1 MHKKKQSTL
10 HYICIIFVSLHALV
24 NCANQIARRSDKK
37 QVNLWEI
44 KKFLINSSNRE
55 STIKDALIKLDKDQ
69 NGIIFGEIDTLLHID
84 PNIPMG
90 KSFRDTLEAYPVLN
104 DIISIR
110 ARDIARIKM
119 EKLNFILTHF
129 KAKKIIF
136 KDIYIRQ
143 KEKKRTAAR
152 PVAVEEKEASNVAML
167 VFDGVSSQNM
177 EIILKQWRYPGLKI
191 LHVENT
197 DITSMRFLDSYLSGV
212 SLEKVTL
219 KRLCDLVLI
228 KSTLLESPSINHI
241 VLQDIP
247 YIDAIGYRFLRKI
260 LQKIK
265 DHITIDAWIFE
276 KINLEPYDIIT
287 TVNSLVITMPS
298 ITRLDGTLDEFSKKI
313 NDPLKVRGFVQATR
327 VEVNGLINHYTIK
340 DAANITV
347 MWLNNFIICVD
358 EISVTLKCGHQ
369 SGPLHTIRL
378 TYLDQTGHELPKET
392 NAGARIKWMICDC
405 LIRGSILPTEIIR
418 PLNSHN
424 EIIRPLD
431 SHNEIIRPLDSY
443 AERINAIL
451 NGRIPISIPSIH
463 RQAEETLARLRDQ

>member
-10 HYICIIFVSLHALV
+10 HYICIIFVSLHGLIF
-24 NCANQIARRSDKK
+24 CANQIQRKSVKK

-69 NGIIFGEIDTLLHID
+69 NGIIFGEIDTLLQID

-90 KSFRDTLEAYPVLN
+90 KSLRDTLETYPVLN

-110 ARDIARIKM
+110 ARDVARIKM

-152 PVAVEEKEASNVAML
+152 PVAVEEKEASSVAVL

-191 LHVENT
+191 LHVENS

-219 KRLCDLVLI
+219 KRLYDLVLI
-228 KSTLLESPSINHI
+228 KSTLLESDSIKHI

-247 YIDAIGYRFLRKI
+247 YLDAIGYRFLKKI

-265 DHITIDAWIFE
+265 DHISIDAWIFE
-276 KINLEPYDIIT
+276 KINLEPYDIIMR
-287 TVNSLVITMPS
+287 VNTLVITMPS
-298 ITRLDGTLDEFSKKI
+298 ITRLDCTLNEFSKKVR
-313 NDPLKVRGFVQATR
+313 DPLKVKGFVNATR

-347 MWLNNFIICVD
+347 TWLNNFIICVD

-369 SGPLHTIRL
+369 NGPLHTTRL
-378 TYLDQTGHELPKET
+378 TYLDQIGHELPRET

-405 LIRGSILPTEIIR
+405 LIRGSILPTEIVR
-418 PLNSHN
+418 PLNFHN
-424 EIIRPLD
+424 EITRPLD
-431 SHNEIIRPLDSY
+431 SHIEIMRPLESY
-443 AERINAIL
+443 SERINAIL
-451 NGRIPISIPSIH
+451 NNRISISIPDIH
-463 RQAEETLARLRDQ
+463 RQAEETIARLREQ